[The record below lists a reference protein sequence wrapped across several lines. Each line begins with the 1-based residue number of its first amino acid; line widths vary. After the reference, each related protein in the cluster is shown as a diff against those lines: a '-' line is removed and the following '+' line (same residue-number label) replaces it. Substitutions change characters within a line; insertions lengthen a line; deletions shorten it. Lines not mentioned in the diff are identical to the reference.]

1 MVIITEEPRSINT
14 STSGRTFTLL
24 YINSINPFQ
33 AQTSCFCVH
42 EETLWYKKAFEC
54 FPGYTVQILLSALM
68 VLSFMCTDIPLPF
81 HLLLYQSMSNSAI
94 QAQKYSPVSETAAVF
109 IMCERLLKYYYSE
122 FKGTNKKETTVLFH
136 LWTISETDVRKLSN
150 LLENISAPFLKKLIW
165 KI

>member
-33 AQTSCFCVH
+33 AQMSCFCVH

-81 HLLLYQSMSNSAI
+81 HLLLYQSTFNSAI

-109 IMCERLLKYYYSE
+109 IMCERLQYYYSE

>member
-33 AQTSCFCVH
+33 AQMSCFCVH

>member
-33 AQTSCFCVH
+33 AQMSCFCVH

-81 HLLLYQSMSNSAI
+81 HLLLYQSMFNSAI

-122 FKGTNKKETTVLFH
+122 FKGTNKKKQQQYYFT
-136 LWTISETDVRKLSN
+136 SEPYPKQMSESCPIFWKTSPLLS
-150 LLENISAPFLKKLIW
+150 
-165 KI
+165 

>member
-33 AQTSCFCVH
+33 AQMSCFCVH

-81 HLLLYQSMSNSAI
+81 HLLLYQSMFNSAI